1 MKPVATFLSPDRIA
15 ALLFLALVAL
25 YGWDASNLTA
35 SLQADAIGP
44 TFFPKILTALGLL
57 LGLLLL
63 LRASPRQA
71 AEKAELSDAAQTAA
85 SSRGSDLKALAPAG
99 LLLAYVLAFVPLGF
113 PLATALFL
121 LAAFRYFRHPGW
133 LSAALYSL
141 VLTAA
146 LFALFRYGL
155 ALKLPLGI
163 TAKLFS

>member
-1 MKPVATFLSPDRIA
+1 MKRVATFLSPDRIA
-15 ALLFLALVAL
+15 ALLFLSLVAL
-25 YGWDASNLTA
+25 YGWDASRLTA
-35 SLQADAIGP
+35 SLQADSIGP
-44 TFFPKILTALGLL
+44 TFFPGILTALGLL

-63 LRASPRQA
+63 LRAGPRNPG
-71 AEKAELSDAAQTAA
+71 KTSDTA
-85 SSRGSDLKALAPAG
+85 GVTGDSDLKALAPAV

-121 LAAFRYFRHPGW
+121 IGAFRYFRHPGW

-141 VLTAA
+141 LLTAA

-155 ALKLPLGI
+155 ALKLPLGF